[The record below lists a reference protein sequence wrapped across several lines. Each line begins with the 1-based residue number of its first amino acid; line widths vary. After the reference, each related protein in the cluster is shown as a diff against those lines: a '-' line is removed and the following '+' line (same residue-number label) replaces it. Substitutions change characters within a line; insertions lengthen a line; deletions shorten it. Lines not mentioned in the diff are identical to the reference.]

1 MLKKVFR
8 WIFKSEL
15 QQLELQIQKNKDLV
29 ANLELINKKIFESES
44 RQLNLL
50 IQKSEDAN
58 KRISNVLNNFD
69 VSVDVH
75 EYSPS
80 WAVISLQGKSQD
92 YIKFIDLGNS
102 DIKEIMR
109 FLRQFERD
117 ANIKVDANPV
127 YCRVIKSMEF

>member
-80 WAVISLQGKSQD
+80 WFVEKG
-92 YIKFIDLGNS
+92 
-102 DIKEIMR
+102 DITE
-109 FLRQFERD
+109 
-117 ANIKVDANPV
+117 
-127 YCRVIKSMEF
+127 